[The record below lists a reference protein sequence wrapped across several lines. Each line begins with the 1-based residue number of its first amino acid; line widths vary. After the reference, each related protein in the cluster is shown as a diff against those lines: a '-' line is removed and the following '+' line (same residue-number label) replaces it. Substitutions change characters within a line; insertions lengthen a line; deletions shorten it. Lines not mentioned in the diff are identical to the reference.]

1 MKVNLN
7 TERKVRI
14 EMLPL
19 IDIVFLLL
27 VFFIYAMLSMA
38 VHRGLPVILPSSTS
52 VKIDKNLTLSV
63 TVKSSGTI
71 YVDKEKVSLE
81 SLASVL
87 KKKTQT
93 DSEPGVLLFA
103 DRSLPYQELFRVLD
117 QIRMGG
123 INRISLQAEVD
134 YKK

>member
-38 VHRGLPVILPSSTS
+38 VHRGLPVILPSSTT
-52 VKIDKNLTLSV
+52 VKIDKNLVLSV

-81 SLASVL
+81 SLAEVL
-87 KKKTQT
+87 KKKAQT
-93 DSEPGVLLFA
+93 GRKPGVLLFA

-134 YKK
+134 YKR